1 MVLQDAGGASLEA
14 SEAALNVLLPLIEEN
29 GAEPLLYM
37 RYSDKRD
44 DDARVADTKR
54 HYETYTALSEKYGI
68 PASRCAR
75 VSGRHP

>member
-14 SEAALNVLLPLIEEN
+14 SEAALDVLLPLIEEN

-44 DDARVADTKR
+44 DDARVARDLQGDRAPVRADELIVR
-54 HYETYTALSEKYGI
+54 HW
-68 PASRCAR
+68 PM
-75 VSGRHP
+75 